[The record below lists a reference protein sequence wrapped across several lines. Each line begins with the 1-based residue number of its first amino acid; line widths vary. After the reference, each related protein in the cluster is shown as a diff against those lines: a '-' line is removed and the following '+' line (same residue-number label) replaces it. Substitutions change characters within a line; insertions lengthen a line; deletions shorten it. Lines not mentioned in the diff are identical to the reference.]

1 MPHNKVEKQVKT
13 WIKYGT
19 YAPLV
24 FAVGFIVSYFLE
36 LFHFDRWMIV
46 AGTVFSVT
54 AVVWWWWTLFTI
66 LKLNNTLT
74 RNVEQ
79 FLELVNIVKDLN
91 AAVKDG
97 SPNNRKRRE
106 QEENKSKPAKK

>member
-1 MPHNKVEKQVKT
+1 MRKNKIDKQVSA

-24 FAVGFIVSYFLE
+24 FAVGAVTAYWLE
-36 LFHFDRWMIV
+36 VFHFERWMIV
-46 AGTVFSVT
+46 AGIIFVCT
-54 AVVWWWWTLFTI
+54 AAVWWWWALFTI
-66 LKLNNTLT
+66 LNLNNTLT

-91 AAVKDG
+91 SVIKDE
-97 SPNNRKRRE
+97 SPNNRKRGK